1 MLSIV
6 LLSLLGIGATAALAI
21 DLFDDDDDDNARAP
35 DTPGEEE
42 PATGGPGPLPEE
54 PETGGPGSLPEEPET
69 GGPDPLPT
77 DAINPIT
84 GTPGADSM
92 VGTDVI
98 DFIDAEG
105 GDDVARGGADG
116 DIIDGGDGDD
126 RMFGEAGQDVIAGNG
141 GNDFLRGGSDEDILI
156 DSDGADTLRGDTG
169 DDLILSTGLTD
180 QSAFIDATRTVARD
194 FENGDGPSLDD
205 LPGLDLTQDE
215 DTEGDEVDGGAGSD
229 IMIFGQDDTVTGGD
243 GSDLFLGGS
252 PLLAGN
258 PATITDF
265 EVNEELLVLTYDG
278 GDPPALGVTYENG
291 DAVLRLDGA
300 PAVILPGHG
309 GSFLLS
315 DVELVELAD

>member
-1 MLSIV
+1 MLGIV

-21 DLFDDDDDDNARAP
+21 DLLDDDDDDNARAP
-35 DTPGEEE
+35 ETPGEEE
-42 PATGGPGPLPEE
+42 PETGGPGPLPEE
-54 PETGGPGSLPEEPET
+54 PETGGP
-69 GGPDPLPT
+69 DPLPT
-77 DAINPIT
+77 DGINPIT
-84 GTPGADSM
+84 GTAGADSI
-92 VGTDVI
+92 VGTDAI

-126 RMFGEAGQDVIAGNG
+126 RLFGEAGQDVIAGNA
-141 GNDFLRGGSDEDILI
+141 GNDFLRGGADDDILI

-180 QSAFIDATRTVARD
+180 QTAFIDAVRTVARD
-194 FENGDGPSLDD
+194 FENGVTASLDD

-215 DTEGDEVDGGAGSD
+215 DTQGDEVDGGAGSD
-229 IMIFGQDDTVTGGD
+229 AMIFGQDDTVSGGD
-243 GSDLFLGGS
+243 GFDLFIGGS

-265 EVNEELLVLTYDG
+265 EVNEELLVLTYEG
-278 GDPPALGVTYENG
+278 SEPPDLSLTDVGG
-291 DAVLRLDGA
+291 DAVLSLDGA
-300 PAVILPGHG
+300 PAVILAGLG

-315 DVELVELAD
+315 DVELIELAD